1 MKVKKFQHTKEQVLN
16 TPHVKRSL
24 LQAIKGGVSGCLN
37 CGYTEDVLPMKTK
50 LYNGFGGWT
59 ITKDG
64 ELYFSESVD
73 NEYDNAKTLSYI
85 ERKAKL
91 EPECDWRA
99 NLDLP
104 LRSAVYQRH
113 GKSKW
118 VLVKRGHG
126 FA

>member
-1 MKVKKFQHTKEQVLN
+1 MKKKVETENNQTAS
-16 TPHVKRSL
+16 KRSL
-24 LQAIKGGVSGCLN
+24 LPAIKGGTAGCLN

-64 ELYFSESVD
+64 ELYFMENVD
-73 NEYDNAKTLSYI
+73 AEYEDAKTLSYI
-85 ERKAKL
+85 EREAKL
-91 EPECDWRA
+91 SPECDWRA

-104 LRSAVYQRH
+104 MRNAIYQRH

-118 VLVKRGHG
+118 VLVERGMG